1 MYERRSYGFEVR
13 AQEEDAGSVITGSP
27 VVYES
32 RTDLGW
38 FDEIIRTGALNNA
51 DLSDVRFLVNH
62 DLNRIPLARCRGK
75 GGTMQIAVS
84 AKGMDVRVEL
94 DTEGNVDAKALYSA
108 VKRGDISGMSFMFR
122 IDGEE
127 WKNLDSD
134 HPTRIITEI
143 GAVLEVSA
151 VTFPAYEATEIS
163 ARARDAPQEAKAA
176 LDAAR
181 RADGAN
187 LDDKALLELIKL
199 KALYGGM

>member
-62 DLNRIPLARCRGK
+62 DLSRIPLARCRGK

-151 VTFPAYEATEIS
+151 VTFPAY
-163 ARARDAPQEAKAA
+163 KAA

-181 RADGAN
+181 RANGAN

>member
-62 DLNRIPLARCRGK
+62 DLSRIPLARCRGK

-163 ARARDAPQEAKAA
+163 ARARDAPQDAKAA

-181 RADGAN
+181 RANGAN

>member
-1 MYERRSYGFEVR
+1 M
-13 AQEEDAGSVITGSP
+13 
-27 VVYES
+27 
-32 RTDLGW
+32 
-38 FDEIIRTGALNNA
+38 NNA

-62 DLNRIPLARCRGK
+62 DLSRIPLARCRGK

-163 ARARDAPQEAKAA
+163 ARARDAPQDAKAA

-181 RADGAN
+181 RANGAN

>member
-62 DLNRIPLARCRGK
+62 DLSRIPLARCRGK

-134 HPTRIITEI
+134 HHTRIITEI

-163 ARARDAPQEAKAA
+163 ARARDAPQDAKAA

-181 RADGAN
+181 RANGAN